1 MQGEQEPQSVTRER
15 TPRRDPGL
23 GLTPHQTPGLCN
35 ARGLLCGPL
44 AGARGGGAL
53 FAFAP

>member
-15 TPRRDPGL
+15 TL

-35 ARGLLCGPL
+35 ARGLVCGPL
-44 AGARGGGAL
+44 AGARRGGAL